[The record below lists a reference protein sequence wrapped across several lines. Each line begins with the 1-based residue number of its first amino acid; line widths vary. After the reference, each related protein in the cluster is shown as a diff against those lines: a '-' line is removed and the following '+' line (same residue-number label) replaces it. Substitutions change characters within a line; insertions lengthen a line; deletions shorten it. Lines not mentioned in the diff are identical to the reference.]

1 MSKAT
6 EIMNQ
11 RRALRGLP
19 PISEDE
25 AKRAYARAARIFSE
39 SDSDTVGRLSE
50 HGSTRRQTYDEDRE
64 EA

>member
-6 EIMNQ
+6 EIMNA

-25 AKRAYARAARIFSE
+25 AKRAYARAARTCAE
-39 SDSDTVGRLSE
+39 SDYDTAGRLSE
-50 HGSTRRQTYDEDRE
+50 HGSTRRQMYDEDRE